1 MCGTSTYTRKRGI
14 ADKME
19 SKETRE
25 ELRIHKGIIE
35 VVLGVIKRC
44 FAFEYVLTN
53 GLGNV
58 KTDFRHIN

>member
-1 MCGTSTYTRKRGI
+1 
-14 ADKME
+14 ME